1 MTSGKMTVNEIIL
14 ETTKKLKE
22 AKIES
27 ANLDSRLLLCEFLNV
42 DKVWLIVNSQKEIAS
57 LEGFGRLVQR
67 RVAHEPMQY
76 ILNRAEFMGLD
87 FYVDSNVLIPR
98 PDTEVLVEKVVGYI
112 GDKNMVFADLGT
124 GSGCIPI
131 SILANCKNAR
141 GYAVD
146 ISAEALKIADKNA
159 RHNRVADRLELVN
172 MDILTDFP
180 HLELDCIVS
189 NPPYIESDVI
199 PGLMEDVRAYEPGIA
214 LDGGEDGL
222 IFYRRIAENGRNVLK
237 DDGLLAFEIGYNQA
251 ESVSLILEEKGYK
264 NIEVTK
270 DIAGNNRVVTAN
282 K

>member
-14 ETTKKLKE
+14 ETAKKLKQ

-27 ANLDSRLLLCEFLNV
+27 ANLDSRLLLCEFLGV
-42 DKVWLIVNSQKEIAS
+42 DKVWLIVNSQKEIKN
-57 LEGFGRLVQR
+57 LEGFDELVLR

-76 ILNRAEFMGLD
+76 ILNHAEFMGLG
-87 FYVDSNVLIPR
+87 FYVDSNVLVPR
-98 PDTEVLVEKVVGYI
+98 PDTEVVVEKVIEYI
-112 GDKNMVFADLGT
+112 GDKKAVFADLGT

-131 SILANCKNAR
+131 SILANCKNAT
-141 GYAVD
+141 GYAFD
-146 ISAEALKIADKNA
+146 ISAEALKIAHKNA
-159 RHNRVADRLELVN
+159 ESNKVEDRLEFVN

-180 HLELDCIVS
+180 QMELDCIVS

-199 PGLMEDVRAYEPGIA
+199 PGLMEDVRAYEPKLA

-222 IFYRRIAENGRNVLK
+222 VFYRRIAENGMNILK
-237 DDGLLAFEIGYNQA
+237 DGGLLAFEIGYNQA
-251 ESVSLILEEKGYK
+251 ESVSHILKNKGYT

-270 DIAGNNRVVTAN
+270 DIAGNDRVVTAI

>member
-98 PDTEVLVEKVVGYI
+98 PDTEVLVEKVIGYI

-146 ISAEALKIADKNA
+146 ISAEALKIADKNV

-180 HLELDCIVS
+180 CLELDCIVS